1 MGALLGLQLMPR
13 NEGRSSQ
20 LWGGRGEKRE
30 RLEHVWRIRESRRE
44 TNVLS
49 GKKTA
54 REIMFCACSPHIK
67 SLPRW
72 FDRGTRHKMY
82 SRNENARLLRS
93 LNK

>member
-30 RLEHVWRIRESRRE
+30 HVWRIRESRRE

-49 GKKTA
+49 GKKTG
-54 REIMFCACSPHIK
+54 REIMFLCVFPPHQI
-67 SLPRW
+67 PP
-72 FDRGTRHKMY
+72 KMV
-82 SRNENARLLRS
+82 
-93 LNK
+93 